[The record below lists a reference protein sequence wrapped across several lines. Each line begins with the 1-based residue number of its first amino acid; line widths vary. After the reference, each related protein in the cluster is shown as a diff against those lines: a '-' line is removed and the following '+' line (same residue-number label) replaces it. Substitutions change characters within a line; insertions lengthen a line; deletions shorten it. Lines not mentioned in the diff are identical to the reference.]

1 MNNNTNATYR
11 IAVLPGDGIGV
22 EIMPEAIKVLQRIG
36 DLYNCKFEFCEAL
49 IGGAAIDAQGKALPE
64 ETLKLCQQSD
74 AILLG
79 AVGGPKWD
87 SLPAKERPEA
97 ASLLALRKGL
107 ELFANIRP
115 VTVFPSL
122 VGSSTLKPEVVS
134 GVDLVVFRELTGG
147 LYFGEKRRRAI
158 NEGEEAIDTLVY
170 TTPEIERI
178 VRLAFEAAQKR
189 RKKLTSV
196 DKANVLESSR
206 LWRETVTRL
215 AADYPE
221 VELEHQYV
229 DNCAM
234 QLIRN
239 PKQFDVIVTENMFG
253 DILTD
258 EAAMLTGSIGML
270 ASASLGGKVAM
281 YEPAHGSAPDI
292 AGQKKANPLATILS
306 AAMML
311 RYSFNL
317 EKAAQAIEM
326 AVIAVLDEGYRT
338 PDLMEPGMKAVNT
351 EEMGNLIT
359 QRLT

>member
-1 MNNNTNATYR
+1 LSKLYK

-22 EIMPEAIKVLQRIG
+22 EIVPEAIKVLKRIG
-36 DLYNCKFEFCEAL
+36 ELYDLEFAFEEAP
-49 IGGAAIDAQGKALPE
+49 IGGAAIDAVGKALPE
-64 ETLKLCQQSD
+64 STLALCQKSD
-74 AILLG
+74 AVLLG

-87 SLPAKERPEA
+87 FLPATERPEVA
-97 ASLLALRKGL
+97 ALLPLRKGL
-107 ELFANIRP
+107 GLFANLRP
-115 VTVFPSL
+115 VSVFPAL
-122 VGSSTLKPEVVS
+122 VGASTLKPDVIA
-134 GVDLVVFRELTGG
+134 GVDLIVFRELTGG
-147 LYFGEKRRRAI
+147 LYFGQKSRRPLDS
-158 NEGEEAIDTLVY
+158 GEEAIDTLVY

-178 VRLAFEAAQKR
+178 TRLAFEAARKR
-189 RKKLTSV
+189 RKKVTSV

-215 AADYPE
+215 ATEYPD
-221 VELEHQYV
+221 VELEHMYV

-234 QLIRN
+234 QLIRY

-270 ASASLGGKVAM
+270 ASASLGGQVAL
-281 YEPAHGSAPDI
+281 YEPSHGSAPDI

-311 RYSFNL
+311 RYSFNR
-317 EKAAQAIEM
+317 EAEAQAIEK
-326 AVIAVLDEGYRT
+326 AVVTVLDEGYRT

-351 EEMGNLIT
+351 EEMGNLVT
-359 QRLT
+359 QKLE

>member
-1 MNNNTNATYR
+1 LNKQTYQ

-22 EIMPEAIKVLQRIG
+22 EIVPEAIKVMKKIG
-36 DLYNCKFEFCEAL
+36 QLYNRSFDFKEAL
-49 IGGAAIDAQGKALPE
+49 IGGSAIDAFGKALPK
-64 ETLKLCQQSD
+64 ETLELCLQSD
-74 AILLG
+74 AVLLG

-87 SLPAKERPEA
+87 FLPAKERPEA

-107 ELFANIRP
+107 GLFANLRP
-115 VTVFPSL
+115 VAVYPAL
-122 VGSSTLKPEVVS
+122 VGASTLKPEIVS

-147 LYFGEKRRRAI
+147 LYFGEKSRRQI
-158 NEGEEAIDTLVY
+158 NSGEEAVDTLVY

-178 VRLAFEAAQKR
+178 ARLAFEAAGMR
-189 RKKLTSV
+189 RKKVTSV

-215 AADYPE
+215 AAEYPDI
-221 VELEHQYV
+221 ELEHMYV

-234 QLIRN
+234 QLIRY

-258 EAAMLTGSIGML
+258 EAAMITGSIGML
-270 ASASLGGKVAM
+270 ASASLGGKVAL
-281 YEPAHGSAPDI
+281 YEPSHGSAPDI

-306 AAMML
+306 IAMML

-317 EKAAQAIEM
+317 TDEAQAIEK
-326 AVIAVLDEGYRT
+326 AVVDVLDGGYRT
-338 PDLMEPGMKAVNT
+338 LDLMEPGMKAVNT
-351 EEMGNLIT
+351 VEMGDLVV
-359 QRLT
+359 QKLG

>member
-1 MNNNTNATYR
+1 LNKVSYQ

-22 EIMPEAIKVLQRIG
+22 EIVPEAIKVLKKIG
-36 DLYNCKFEFCEAL
+36 ELYQLNFEFKDAL
-49 IGGAAIDAQGKALPE
+49 VGGAAIDAVGRALPE
-64 ETLKLCQQSD
+64 ETLELCLNSD
-74 AILLG
+74 AVLLG
-79 AVGGPKWD
+79 AVGGPNWD
-87 SLPAKERPEA
+87 FLPAKERPEA

-107 ELFANIRP
+107 GLFANLRP
-115 VTVFPSL
+115 VAVFPSL
-122 VGSSTLKPEVVS
+122 VGASTLKPEIVS

-147 LYFGEKRRRAI
+147 LYFGPKSRRQI
-158 NEGEEAIDTLVY
+158 DSGEEAIDTLVY

-178 VRLAFEAAQKR
+178 ARLAFEAAGMRK
-189 RKKLTSV
+189 KKLTSV

-215 AADYPE
+215 GAEYPDI
-221 VELEHQYV
+221 ELEHMYV

-234 QLIRN
+234 QFIRY

-317 EKAAQAIEM
+317 EKEAQAIEK
-326 AVIAVLDEGYRT
+326 AVVEVLNLGYRT
-338 PDLMEPGMKAVNT
+338 LDLMEPGQKAVNT
-351 EEMGNLIT
+351 EEMGDLVTKNLT
-359 QRLT
+359 N